1 MTVVTG
7 QRRTDNQ
14 ASIQRFD
21 ELDAEIRRLEPEAT
35 PLTNFM
41 GRIAERGGKKLTGDP
56 KFKWEESEREA
67 RYDAINKSGGYEAG
81 ATEIVVDTEEVFAA
95 GYLIKIPRTGEVMRV
110 KAKKGSSKLEVT
122 RGYSGTSAAAILN
135 DDPILIL
142 GFRAEEGSRSPEA
155 RTGSPEE
162 IYNFTEIFKTAIEIS
177 GTAHSS
183 KNRTSPHDWV
193 YQHQEKMR
201 EHSIDQEL
209 SALFGGRGE
218 AEGPDGAK
226 IRTSGGALF
235 YLTQNNADAGGT
247 LTEGELSAWLR
258 AVCRYGNRKTVFA
271 SPLVMEVI
279 NNFAVGRLQV
289 VQADDDKTLG
299 VQITQYRT
307 NLGEFNLVK
316 HNLLEG
322 ATYGGMA
329 IAIDFEKDPPKRR
342 PLGGGPGDT
351 RDTNVRKNAQENDRD
366 GVKDVVETEVGY
378 EWPLVKRHGVLTGV
392 TG

>member
-21 ELDAEIRRLEPEAT
+21 ELDAMIRRLEPEAT
-35 PLTNFM
+35 PLVNFM

-81 ATEIVVDTEEVFAA
+81 DTELVVDTEEVFFA
-95 GYLIKIPRTGEVMRV
+95 GQLIKIPRTGEILRV
-110 KAKKGSSKLEVT
+110 KALKGSSKIEVS
-122 RGYSGTSAAAILN
+122 RGYSGSSAAAIVN
-135 DDPILIL
+135 DDPILLL

-155 RTGSPEE
+155 RTKNPEE
-162 IYNFTEIFKTAIEIS
+162 IYNFTEIFKDTVEIS

-183 KNRTSPHDWV
+183 RNRTSPHDWV

-201 EHSIDQEL
+201 EHLINIEL
-209 SALFGGRGE
+209 AALFGGRGE
-218 AEGPDGAK
+218 NAGTEGK
-226 IRTSGGALF
+226 IRTSGGCLQF
-235 YLTQNNADAGGT
+235 CTQNNQDAGGT
-247 LTEGELSAWLR
+247 LTESELSSWLR
-258 AVCRYGNRKTVFA
+258 AVTRFGNRKTVFG
-271 SPLVMEVI
+271 SRLFMEVV
-279 NNFAVGRLQV
+279 NNFAVGRVQV
-289 VQADDDKTLG
+289 IQADDDRALG
-299 VQITQYRT
+299 VQIMQYRT
-307 NLGEFNLVK
+307 NLGEFNLVV

-329 IAIDFEKDPPKRR
+329 IAIDFDLDPPKLR
-342 PLGGGPGDT
+342 PLGGGEGPS
-351 RDTNVRKNAQENDRD
+351 RDTHVRKNAQEPDRD
-366 GVKDVVETEVGY
+366 GVRDVIETELGF